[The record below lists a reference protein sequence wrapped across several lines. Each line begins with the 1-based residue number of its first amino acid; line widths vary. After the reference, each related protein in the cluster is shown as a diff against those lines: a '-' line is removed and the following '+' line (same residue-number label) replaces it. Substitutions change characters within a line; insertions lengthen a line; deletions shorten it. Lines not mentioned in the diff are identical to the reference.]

1 MPTEQAL
8 VSRLADRFGE
18 RRDGVVADLVRM
30 TLVQIDDLDHDA
42 ATRSLLEASIT
53 ENVVAALN
61 FVGRDFDADL
71 LEAPSAALAYARVLA
86 QRDVSL
92 SALVRAYRIGHS
104 RVLDDCFTL
113 AEELPPEDR
122 VAVVLALVRRSA
134 LYIDQ
139 ICEQVG
145 RAYERERERWVASQD
160 GERRRWVGE
169 LLGGGPVDR
178 AAAERALRYPLDAV
192 HVACTLWPTGRMTS
206 FDLLTAVDEVR
217 AHATAALRA
226 RAALVVPTDEREVRL
241 WLALPARSGADRTD
255 LTPPEG
261 TSLHAAVGRPGAGL
275 DGFRSS
281 ARQAARVREVLGTR
295 AGAAGGRGTEEPLW
309 VHYADVAP
317 VALMAGDPA
326 AVRDFVTATLGELA
340 APGARGA
347 VLRETLRVF
356 LAHRRSHAAAAT
368 ALNLHRNSVQYRVR
382 QASALLPGGA
392 RALDDDF
399 PVRAALLAAQWLGDA
414 VLA

>member
-1 MPTEQAL
+1 
-8 VSRLADRFGE
+8 
-18 RRDGVVADLVRM
+18 
-30 TLVQIDDLDHDA
+30 
-42 ATRSLLEASIT
+42 
-53 ENVVAALN
+53 
-61 FVGRDFDADL
+61 
-71 LEAPSAALAYARVLA
+71 
-86 QRDVSL
+86 
-92 SALVRAYRIGHS
+92 
-104 RVLDDCFTL
+104 
-113 AEELPPEDR
+113 
-122 VAVVLALVRRSA
+122 
-134 LYIDQ
+134 
-139 ICEQVG
+139 
-145 RAYERERERWVASQD
+145 
-160 GERRRWVGE
+160 
-169 LLGGGPVDR
+169 
-178 AAAERALRYPLDAV
+178 
-192 HVACTLWPTGRMTS
+192 
-206 FDLLTAVDEVR
+206 
-217 AHATAALRA
+217 
-226 RAALVVPTDEREVRL
+226 
-241 WLALPARSGADRTD
+241 
-255 LTPPEG
+255 EG

-392 RALDDDF
+392 HALDDDF